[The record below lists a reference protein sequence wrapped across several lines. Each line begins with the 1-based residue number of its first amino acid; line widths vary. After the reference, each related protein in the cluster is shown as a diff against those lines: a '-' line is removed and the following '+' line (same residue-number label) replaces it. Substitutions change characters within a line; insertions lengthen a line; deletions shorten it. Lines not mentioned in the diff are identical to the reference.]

1 VSDFSVQFDD
11 TEVLDFSKSTNKS
24 KDTDKLTKTVKII
37 FVVLLFVFIS
47 ELILYKCVL
56 PCRKTPNVL
65 FTGQENYTTS
75 ELISYLAPMRTS
87 NWFDFDAEVAV
98 SILAS
103 VAGIDSV
110 KVKKH
115 FPNKIYINIKERESV
130 AMTFI
135 NTNGRC
141 NVLHIDESGV
151 LFPAKLNS
159 NLNDKALPIISG
171 LPVEYLNEGMRIP
184 SKYRPLI
191 TQINTISSENK
202 KYFETISEICVVPKE
217 YGNYELVLIPAKSK
231 IRVLTDRTLN
241 EESLRYMMVVLDVVG
256 KIDSDV
262 SEIDLRY
269 GSVSYRKH

>member
-1 VSDFSVQFDD
+1 
-11 TEVLDFSKSTNKS
+11 
-24 KDTDKLTKTVKII
+24 
-37 FVVLLFVFIS
+37 
-47 ELILYKCVL
+47 
-56 PCRKTPNVL
+56 
-65 FTGQENYTTS
+65 
-75 ELISYLAPMRTS
+75 
-87 NWFDFDAEVAV
+87 
-98 SILAS
+98 
-103 VAGIDSV
+103 
-110 KVKKH
+110 
-115 FPNKIYINIKERESV
+115 
-130 AMTFI
+130 MTFI

-151 LFPAKLNS
+151 LFPAKFNS

>member
-1 VSDFSVQFDD
+1 MSDFSVQFED

-151 LFPAKLNS
+151 LFPAKINS
-159 NLNDKALPIISG
+159 SLKDKALPIISG

>member
-1 VSDFSVQFDD
+1 MSDFSVQFDD

-110 KVKKH
+110 KV
-115 FPNKIYINIKERESV
+115 PSV
-130 AMTFI
+130 
-135 NTNGRC
+135 
-141 NVLHIDESGV
+141 
-151 LFPAKLNS
+151 P
-159 NLNDKALPIISG
+159 
-171 LPVEYLNEGMRIP
+171 
-184 SKYRPLI
+184 
-191 TQINTISSENK
+191 
-202 KYFETISEICVVPKE
+202 
-217 YGNYELVLIPAKSK
+217 
-231 IRVLTDRTLN
+231 
-241 EESLRYMMVVLDVVG
+241 
-256 KIDSDV
+256 
-262 SEIDLRY
+262 
-269 GSVSYRKH
+269 